1 MAAEAEQIEELT
13 VPDGGIGDLVMDD
26 DEIEAVYG
34 DDDDG
39 TEEFGDEGI
48 AQFPALTKKMAAMGR
63 EGDDTI
69 AHVETGELIIPAAFF
84 EGDEDFK
91 EAIFAKFREM
101 GVENPERYVVGS
113 GENSINP
120 DTGAYEFFF
129 KFIKKAVK
137 GIVNTVKKVVKSVV
151 KVVKKVAP
159 VILPIALSFT
169 PLGPI
174 YGAALGSGIGT
185 LIQGGSIKDALKS
198 ALVAGAT
205 GAVFQGFTGQGSF
218 MENIKTGLAD
228 PIGRFGQ
235 TVSGAQTSI
244 SNVFGGAEAQAAN
257 AGKQTFFSEY
267 VPTAA
272 EVPTQTAQGALE
284 SAGDTQSVIS
294 EATAPVDANT
304 ASATDA
310 LRSADTAVARLNN
323 TGAPVE
329 VTLANG
335 NGMTIPAGGQIPAG
349 ATVTPQVGPQVASYE
364 PPSFMESIKG
374 ALTPGDDVSFTQGMK
389 DAFFP
394 SAPTAAQTTQIS
406 NAAYTDAYT
415 NAMSLPGMTPSVASA
430 TATKAAEAAVANA
443 APGFLRT
450 YAPLATA
457 GLTAA
462 VGAGAFEPI
471 PAEELNIAE
480 RDADGNVITG
490 EDLVA
495 EDPSKYLVGDLG
507 SVVLDPN
514 TGEYVPRDSY
524 SVGALNDLTIQAP
537 NYDTYS
543 VPTQFTYNPN
553 QYFLQ
558 GSTPGGP
565 FARPVQYAAEGGEI
579 FPRRNGGI
587 MPNEGIPGQD
597 SVRAMLM
604 PGEFV
609 MTTDAVRG
617 LGNGNLNNGIQNMY
631 SVMRNLESRGRAMA

>member
-1 MAAEAEQIEELT
+1 MAEAAEKIEELN
-13 VPDGGIGDLVMDD
+13 VPDGGIGNLIMDD

-39 TEEFGDEGI
+39 VEEYGDEGI

-63 EGDDTI
+63 EGDDMVG
-69 AHVETGELIIPAAFF
+69 HLETGELVIPREFL
-84 EGDEDFK
+84 EQNPEWKESIFK
-91 EAIFAKFREM
+91 FLM
-101 GVENPERYVVGS
+101 DNGVEDPERYVVGS
-113 GENSINP
+113 EANSLNP
-120 DTGAYEFFF
+120 ETGAPEFFL
-129 KFIKKAVK
+129 KKLVK
-137 GIVNTVKKVVKSVV
+137 GIVKGVKNTVKSVV

-159 VILPIALSFT
+159 IILPIALSFT

-205 GAVFQGFTGQGSF
+205 GAVFQGFTGSGSF

-235 TVSGAQTSI
+235 TVSGAQTSL
-244 SNVFGGAEAQAAN
+244 SNVFGGEAAQAAN
-257 AGKQTFFSEY
+257 AGKQGFFSQYQAPVSEATLSTQG
-267 VPTAA
+267 VAEAAGDTAA
-272 EVPTQTAQGALE
+272 VRAEATSPQTAQ
-284 SAGDTQSVIS
+284 Q
-294 EATAPVDANT
+294 

-310 LRSADTAVARLNN
+310 LRASDTSIARLNN

-335 NGMTIPAGGQIPAG
+335 NGMSVPAGGQIPAG
-349 ATVTPQVGPQVASYE
+349 ATINQSVAPTPAVYE

-374 ALTPGDDVSFTQGMK
+374 AVTPGDDIGFGEGLK
-389 DAFFP
+389 NAFFP
-394 SAPTAAQTTQIS
+394 GGPTAAQTTAAGNQAYT
-406 NAAYTDAYT
+406 AAYN
-415 NAMSLPGMTPSVASA
+415 NAMSLPGMTPELAATQATSAMNAA
-430 TATKAAEAAVANA
+430 TAAAG
-443 APGFLRT
+443 PGFLRT

-457 GLTAA
+457 GLAT
-462 VGAGAFEPI
+462 AGALGAFTPVEAEP
-471 PAEELNIAE
+471 LDIAM
-480 RDADGNVITG
+480 RDEQGNVITG
-490 EDLVA
+490 EDLVEA
-495 EDPSKYLVGDLG
+495 DPGKYLVGDLG
-507 SVVLDPN
+507 AVVLDPE
-514 TGEYVPRDSY
+514 TGEYVPRESY
-524 SVGALNDLTIQAP
+524 SSGMVSDLTIRAPEYSTYQAP
-537 NYDTYS
+537 TQYAYTPGGNY
-543 VPTQFTYNPN
+543 
-553 QYFLQ
+553 LR

-565 FARPVQYAAEGGEI
+565 FARPYVTAADGGAI

-587 MPNEGIPGQD
+587 MPDEGIPGQD

-631 SVMRNLESRGRAMA
+631 SVMRNLERRGRAMA

>member
-39 TEEFGDEGI
+39 TEEYGDEGI

-91 EAIFAKFREM
+91 EAVFAKFREM

-113 GENSINP
+113 GENSVNP

-129 KFIKKAVK
+129 KFIKKVVK
-137 GIVNTVKKVVKSVV
+137 GVVNTVKKVVKSVV

-228 PIGRFGQ
+228 PVARFGQ

-272 EVPTQTAQGALE
+272 EIPTQTAQGALE
-284 SAGDTQSVIS
+284 GAGDTQSVMA
-294 EATAPVDANT
+294 EATTPVDANT

-335 NGMTIPAGGQIPAG
+335 NGMTVPAGGQIPAG

-364 PPSFMESIKG
+364 PPSFMESVKG

-394 SAPTAAQTTQIS
+394 AGPTAEQVAQAQANQFATTQS
-406 NAAYTDAYT
+406 ALTAQGV
-415 NAMSLPGMTPSVASA
+415 PSA
-430 TATKAAEAAVANA
+430 TATSLATKAAEGVTASSLG
-443 APGFLRT
+443 PGFLRT

-462 VGAGAFEPI
+462 TAAGAFEPI
-471 PAEELNIAE
+471 PAEELGIAE
-480 RDADGNVITG
+480 RDEDGNVITG

-495 EDPSKYLVGDLG
+495 ADPNKYLVGDLG

-524 SVGALNDLTIQAP
+524 SVGALNDLTIRAP
-537 NYDTYS
+537 NYDTYN

-587 MPNEGIPGQD
+587 MPNEGVPGQD

>member
-39 TEEFGDEGI
+39 TEEYGDEGI

-91 EAIFAKFREM
+91 EAVFAKFREM

-129 KFIKKAVK
+129 KFVKKLVK
-137 GIVNTVKKVVKSVV
+137 GVVNTVKKVVKSVV
-151 KVVKKVAP
+151 KVIKKVAP

-205 GAVFQGFTGQGSF
+205 GAVFQGFTGPGKF
-218 MENIKTGLAD
+218 LENVQSGLAD

-235 TVSGAQTSI
+235 TVSGAQTSL
-244 SNVFGGAEAQAAN
+244 SNVFGGEAAQAAN

-267 VPTAA
+267 VPTEAA
-272 EVPTQTAQGALE
+272 VADNVRVSTRDAPPDVIDDAVTSQTP
-284 SAGDTQSVIS
+284 S
-294 EATAPVDANT
+294 EATAT
-304 ASATDA
+304 EA
-310 LRSADTAVARLNN
+310 LRSADTAVARLNT
-323 TGAPVE
+323 TGSPVD
-329 VTLANG
+329 VTLTTGQTA
-335 NGMTIPAGGQIPAG
+335 TIPAGGQIPAG
-349 ATVTPQVGPQVASYE
+349 ATVNPTTAPTVPTYE
-364 PPSFMESIKG
+364 PPSFTQSIRN
-374 ALTPGDDVSFTQGMK
+374 ALTPGDDISFTQGMK

-394 SAPTAAQTTQIS
+394 AGPTADQVAAAQANTARTTFGQQIS
-406 NAAYTDAYT
+406 QGVDPTLATQVAA
-415 NAMSLPGMTPSVASA
+415 
-430 TATKAAEAAVANA
+430 KAAGNVTASSLG
-443 APGFLRT
+443 PGFLRT

-462 VGAGAFEPI
+462 TAAGAFEPI

-480 RDADGNVITG
+480 RDEDGNVITG

-495 EDPSKYLVGDLG
+495 ADPSKYLVGDLG

-524 SVGALNDLTIQAP
+524 SVGALNDLTIRAP
-537 NYDTYS
+537 NYDTYN
-543 VPTQFTYNPN
+543 VPTQFTYKPN

-558 GSTPGGP
+558 GRTPGGP